1 VRKSVGLTIVV
12 ILAVLCLA
20 GVVIYGQDIILYVK
34 LYQAYR
40 TAQRFRA
47 EYPHLA
53 RDVAFHPDM
62 EPRLDV
68 YSPAEGEEHPVLI
81 FVHGGSWKS
90 YDKNLFAP
98 VATRFLP
105 EQMVVVIPDY
115 TLYPDAGYEQMA
127 HEVAAALSWTL
138 DNIDQ
143 YGGNPQRVVVAGHSA
158 GAHLAGLAIMNPRF
172 LATYGHSSDEICGYV
187 GLSGVYDVQ
196 AEFDYWQAR
205 GSTPELILG
214 VMGGEQNFDIA
225 SPIHYVRADL
235 QPVLLIHGDKD
246 QTVPV
251 EIGMGFHAALQAAGA
266 ESALTLYPGAG
277 HSDYLFAALADENAP
292 IVTNLSSFVKTCRP

>member
-1 VRKSVGLTIVV
+1 MRKSAGLTIVV
-12 ILAVLCLA
+12 ILAGLCLA
-20 GVVIYGQDIILYVK
+20 VFVVYGQDIIFYVK

-47 EYPHLA
+47 DNPHLA
-53 RDVAFHPDM
+53 RDVAFHPDI

-68 YSPAEGEEHPVLI
+68 YSPARGDEHPVLV
-81 FVHGGSWKS
+81 FAHGGSWKS
-90 YDKNLFAP
+90 YNKNLFAP

-105 EQMVVVIPDY
+105 EDMVVVIPDY
-115 TLYPDAGYEQMA
+115 TLHPDARYEQMA

-138 DNIDQ
+138 DNIDR
-143 YGGNPQRVVVAGHSA
+143 YGGDPQRVVVAGHSA
-158 GAHLAGLAIMNPRF
+158 GAHLSGLAIMDPRF

-196 AEFDYWQAR
+196 AEFDFWQTR
-205 GSTPELILG
+205 GSAPEVILG

-235 QPVLLIHGDKD
+235 PPVLLLHGDDD

-251 EIGMGFHAALQAAGA
+251 EIGTGFHAALQAAGA
-266 ESALTLYPGAG
+266 ESALTLYPGSG
-277 HSDYLFAALADENAP
+277 HSDYLFAALADESAP
-292 IVTNLSSFVKTCRP
+292 IVTDLSAFVKSCRP